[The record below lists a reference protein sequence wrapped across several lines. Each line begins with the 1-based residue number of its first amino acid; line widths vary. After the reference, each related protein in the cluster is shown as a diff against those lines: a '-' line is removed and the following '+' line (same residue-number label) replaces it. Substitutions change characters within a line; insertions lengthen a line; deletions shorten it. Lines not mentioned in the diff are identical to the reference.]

1 MPDIDFFHLFRRG
14 VGWIAT
20 VYATVVLVQSLYGWY
35 VYLNARDRYTGMMRR
50 YILLQALR
58 LRFRAFWGD
67 VLVCA
72 LLCVAFVLIWEAHY
86 ALWNAAEAW
95 KRVEPIR

>member
-1 MPDIDFFHLFRRG
+1 MPDVDFFHLFRWG

-20 VYATVVLVQSLYGWY
+20 VYATVVLLQSLYGWY
-35 VYLNARDRYTGMMRR
+35 VYLNARDRYTAMMRR

-72 LLCVAFVLIWEAHY
+72 LLCIAFLIIWQAHY
-86 ALWNAAEAW
+86 ALWDAAEAW